1 MSRSLR
7 QALQQKD
14 FGKRG
19 KGEILVVASGA
30 CAVIKHGARDDVS
43 KVHGACYATLSIAP
57 KIHTK
62 QQLNKQTTSAY
73 NFVKSMRKKGCQV
86 LQACGGFCSKLCLS
100 GSLSEMPVI
109 VTVLR
114 NEGKKPLR
122 MALTAFFLNLLSLPR
137 VASPTN
143 PVHIISVKISLNL
156 PSCFRYTPGTNV
168 SGL

>member
-1 MSRSLR
+1 M
-7 QALQQKD
+7 
-14 FGKRG
+14 
-19 KGEILVVASGA
+19 GEILVVASGS

-73 NFVKSMRKKGCQV
+73 NFVKSMRKRGMSSPARLWWV
-86 LQACGGFCSKLCLS
+86 LFKAVSFWL
-100 GSLSEMPVI
+100 PI
-109 VTVLR
+109 R
-114 NEGKKPLR
+114 DARDLR

-156 PSCFRYTPGTNV
+156 PSCFRHTPGTNV
-168 SGL
+168 SGPVGLRTFNNGTTVPT